1 MKFTIFAMAAAPV
14 LALTLAG
21 AAPAEAQSRYYGNNP
36 YDQRRDNGGDV
47 VAGVVIGAIAGG
59 LLAAAASSD
68 NDNDCGYYRDGRCW
82 RNQGHWE
89 REHGINSRDP
99 RWQQRRDYREHRRE
113 ERYDRWRDRRDE
125 RRDYR
130 YDRRW

>member
-1 MKFTIFAMAAAPV
+1 MKIIKLAFAAVPM
-14 LALTLAG
+14 LALTLAA
-21 AAPAEAQSRYYGNNP
+21 AAPAEAQSRYYGGQNP

-59 LLAAAASSD
+59 LLASAASN

-89 REHGINSRDP
+89 REHGINSRYGYND
-99 RWQQRRDYREHRRE
+99 RRDYRYDRRDDRRDR
-113 ERYDRWRDRRDE
+113 RYDRRDD

>member
-1 MKFTIFAMAAAPV
+1 MKHLGAIAGGMAALTV
-14 LALTLAG
+14 LAASLP
-21 AAPAEAQSRYYGNNP
+21 AAAQSRYYDNR
-36 YDQRRDNGGDV
+36 YDNSRNNGGDV

-59 LLAAAASSD
+59 LLAAAASD
-68 NDNDCGYYRDGRCW
+68 NDGRDGCGYYRDGRCW

-89 REHGINSRDP
+89 REHGINSRYDYG
-99 RWQQRRDYREHRRE
+99 RGRDYR
-113 ERYDRWRDRRDE
+113 YDRRDDRRDWRRDRRDD

>member
-1 MKFTIFAMAAAPV
+1 MNLAKLAAVAAPIM
-14 LALTLAG
+14 ALTMVA
-21 AAPAEAQSRYYGNNP
+21 AAPAEAQSRYY
-36 YDQRRDNGGDV
+36 DRRDNSGDV

-59 LLAAAASSD
+59 LIASAG
-68 NDNDCGYYRDGRCW
+68 NDRNDCSYYRDGRCW

-99 RWQQRRDYREHRRE
+99 RWQQRRDYREHLRE
-113 ERYDRWRDRRDE
+113 ERRDRRDY